1 MRAGKTVDSCGGV
14 ATYHCREAAGY
25 CKQHE
30 CDGGPCILLRYKAR
44 AHALPLAIV
53 HITDKV
59 WRDIYKTQ
67 VVLNYMIMVA
77 ITWPFFQIRRPY
89 SPPS

>member
-14 ATYHCREAAGY
+14 TTYHCREAEHGKVNNAS
-25 CKQHE
+25 
-30 CDGGPCILLRYKAR
+30 DGPCILGRYKAR
-44 AHALPLAIV
+44 AHALALGIV

-67 VVLNYMIMVA
+67 VVLNCMIMAA
-77 ITWPFFQIRRPY
+77 ITSPFLQIWSPY
-89 SPPS
+89 SVPS